1 MMAQELELARQYAE
15 TGRLREALALCEAV
29 LDREPAHVG
38 ALDRAGKILIQ
49 GNDPGRALNYVN
61 KVIALVPEAIGPF
74 GTRAKICLALGQQK
88 DASRIY
94 RSLSRRQPLDPGSM
108 VVIGVGL
115 AQSGEAADAAR
126 IFDKIVHEAPQKPA
140 GLEAANHLAVLAYQ
154 HGDLALA
161 RRTIEIAVR
170 HHPARVE
177 LHQNLAVIRFELG
190 EMEEAAHDAAIAL
203 TLEPNY
209 AEAMS
214 SAGQALFRHGIW
226 PAATR
231 LLRRAARLNP
241 DDVPAHLGIY
251 YLAEAQGDHDL
262 AAHHQREALQRRQ
275 VFSESS
281 PKADAPA
288 ILILEAPGDFQANL
302 PIGFVLSNADF
313 HLHRYVLVE
322 GLPLRGPGELP
333 HYDLVFNAISE
344 PDRTAAQLLA
354 AEKFIAGQAKP
365 VINRPDYV
373 ARTRRDIMA
382 RMLADVPDL
391 IMPRAVR
398 TNCRALQDWMET
410 GTPIE
415 AGFNF
420 PVLVRPAGTHAGHN
434 LERITHAD
442 QLKSYLADLTDD
454 DFYVT
459 EFVDYSTP
467 SDGLFRK
474 YRAILINGTAYPFH
488 MAVRDHWMVHYYNA
502 HMELSAPR
510 RAEEEA
516 FLADMAQ
523 DLGPRAMAVLEAIG
537 KIVDLDY
544 FGIDFGLSPDG
555 QVVLFEVDVAAIVHM
570 MDDKE
575 IYAYKHKYVPRVI
588 DAAKKLIADRLAG
601 VI

>member
-1 MMAQELELARQYAE
+1 MAQELDLARQYAE
-15 TGRLREALALCEAV
+15 TGRLREALALCDAV
-29 LDREPAHVG
+29 LDHQPSHIG
-38 ALDRAGKILIQ
+38 ALDRAAKILVQ
-49 GNDPGRALNYVN
+49 GNDPGRALIYVS
-61 KVIALVPEAIGPF
+61 KIIALVPEAIGPF
-74 GTRAKICLALGQQK
+74 GTLAKICLALGHQK
-88 DASRIY
+88 AAARIY
-94 RSLSRRQPLDPGSM
+94 RGLSRRHPLDHGSM

-126 IFDKIVHEAPQKPA
+126 IFDKIVQDAPQKPA

-161 RRTIEIAVR
+161 RRTVEIAVR

-190 EMEEAAHDAAIAL
+190 EMEEAAQDAAIAF

-209 AEAMS
+209 AEALS

-241 DDVPAHLGIY
+241 DDVQAHLGVY

-262 AAHHQREALQRRQ
+262 AAYHQREALARNQ
-275 VFSESS
+275 VFSENSTR
-281 PKADAPA
+281 ADAPS

-302 PIGFVLSNADF
+302 PIGFVLSAADF
-313 HLHRYVLVE
+313 HLHRYVLVD
-322 GLPLRGPGELP
+322 GLPLRSPDELP

-344 PDRTAAQLLA
+344 PDRTAVQLLA
-354 AEKFIAGQAKP
+354 AEKFIAGQTKP

-382 RMLADVPDL
+382 QMLAQVPDL
-391 IMPRAVR
+391 IMPKAAR
-398 TNCRALQDWMET
+398 TNRQALQDWIAS
-410 GTPIE
+410 GTSVDPRFGYPI
-415 AGFNF
+415 
-420 PVLVRPAGTHAGHN
+420 LVRPVGTHAGHN
-434 LERITHAD
+434 LERIAD
-442 QLKSYLADLTDD
+442 AGQLKSYLADLAGD

-474 YRAILINGTAYPFH
+474 YRAILIDGKAYPFH

-502 HMELSAPR
+502 HMELSAAR

-516 FLADMAQ
+516 FLADMLK
-523 DLGPRAMAVLEAIG
+523 DLGPRAMAVLDAIG
-537 KIVDLDY
+537 AIVDLDY

-555 QVVLFEVDVAAIVHM
+555 LVVLFEVDVAAIVHM

-575 IYAYKHKYVPRVI
+575 IYAYKHEYVPRVI
-588 DAAKKLIADRLAG
+588 DAAKQLIASRLAG
-601 VI
+601 AI

>member
-1 MMAQELELARQYAE
+1 
-15 TGRLREALALCEAV
+15 LREALALCDAV
-29 LDREPAHVG
+29 LDREPGHIG
-38 ALDRAGKILIQ
+38 ALDRAAKILVQ
-49 GNDPGRALNYVN
+49 GNDPNRALSYVT
-61 KVIALVPEAIGPF
+61 KIIALVPEAIGPF

-88 DASRIY
+88 AAARIY
-94 RSLSRRQPLDPGSM
+94 RGLSRRHPVDHGSM
-108 VVIGVGL
+108 IVIGVGL

-126 IFDKIVHEAPQKPA
+126 IFDKIVHDAPQKPA

-203 TLEPNY
+203 MLEPNY

-231 LLRRAARLNP
+231 LLRRAVRLNP
-241 DDVPAHLGIY
+241 DDVQAHLGVY

-262 AAHHQREALQRRQ
+262 AAHHQYEALSRKQ
-275 VFSESS
+275 VFSEPSTK
-281 PKADAPA
+281 PDAPA

-313 HLHRYVLVE
+313 HLHRYVLVD
-322 GLPLRGPGELP
+322 GLPLRGPAELP

-354 AEKFIAGQAKP
+354 AEKFIANQTKP
-365 VINRPDYV
+365 VINRPDFV

-382 RMLADVPDL
+382 QMLAEVPDL
-391 IMPRAVR
+391 IMPRAAR
-398 TNCRALQDWMET
+398 TNRQALHDWIET
-410 GTPIE
+410 GRPIDSRF
-415 AGFNF
+415 GF
-420 PVLVRPAGTHAGHN
+420 PILVRPVGTHAGHN
-434 LERITHAD
+434 LERITNAE
-442 QLKSYLADLTDD
+442 QLKTYLAELAGE

-459 EFVDYSTP
+459 EFIDYSTP
-467 SDGLFRK
+467 ADGLFRK
-474 YRAILINGTAYPFH
+474 YRAILIDGIAYPFH

-502 HMELSAPR
+502 HMELSASR

-523 DLGPRAMAVLEAIG
+523 DLGPRALAVFEKIG
-537 KIVDLDY
+537 KIVDIDY

-555 QVVLFEVDVAAIVHM
+555 RVVLFEVDVAAIVHM

-575 IYAYKHKYVPRVI
+575 IYGYKHKYVPRVI
-588 DAAKKLIADRLAG
+588 NAAKQLITDRLAA
-601 VI
+601 VS